1 MTDNNVREVRTLTGP
16 IPTFWGGN
24 GAEAEVR
31 ACEVLLRQAR
41 PRLVQL
47 HTWTPERAAARVR
60 ALLGPDVG
68 IVVGIGADGIARD
81 VAKGTHPVSRGVATM
96 LELAKRAHEESAVAI
111 VWNAEAGWKRPPSST
126 EAALLSRCV
135 REGLSAVAAK
145 YPALEQH
152 HTAYDHPGFHSTY
165 NWRDWLGEGS
175 PIVASWPQ
183 VYAAPGGDAM
193 AHRGA
198 LPAREARALG
208 SWAAAIRAGWID
220 PDDASTPVREGVAWR
235 PYYQLHH
242 VPARDTIT
250 GALQH
255 DGAML
260 WALRARSDDEGRRA
274 FVALCALERAGFWR
288 PDGVQ
293 AFQRDRGLDVDG
305 VAGPQTLA
313 ALGL

>member
-1 MTDNNVREVRTLTGP
+1 MIRGP
-16 IPTFWGGN
+16 VITFWGPD

-31 ACEVLLRQAR
+31 ASEGLLRAAR
-41 PRLVQL
+41 PRAVQL

-68 IVVGIGADGIARD
+68 IVVGVGVDGIARD
-81 VAKGTHPVSRGVATM
+81 VAKGTHTVTRGVATM
-96 LELAKRAHEESAVAI
+96 LELASRAHEEAAVAI
-111 VWNAEAGWKRPPSST
+111 VWNAEAGWKRPPTSA
-126 EAALLSRCV
+126 EAARLSQLI
-135 REGLSAVAAK
+135 REGLAAVAAR

-152 HTAYDHPGFHSTY
+152 HTAYDHPGYHSTY
-165 NWRDWLGEGS
+165 PWRAWLGEGS
-175 PIVASWPQ
+175 PVVASWPQ
-183 VYAAPGGDAM
+183 VYAAPGGDLR

-198 LPAREARALG
+198 LAAREARALG
-208 SWAAAIRAGWID
+208 SWAAAIRAGWIT
-220 PDDASTPVREGVAWR
+220 PDDHSTPVREGVAWR